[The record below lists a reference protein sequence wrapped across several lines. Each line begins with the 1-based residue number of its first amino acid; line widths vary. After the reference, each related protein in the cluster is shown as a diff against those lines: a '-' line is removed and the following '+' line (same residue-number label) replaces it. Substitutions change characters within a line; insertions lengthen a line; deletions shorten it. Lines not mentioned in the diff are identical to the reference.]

1 MGKLA
6 GAGAVVI
13 LFPILVVVIFLGGTG
28 GCPASQAVGTV
39 GAAALSTDSRQL
51 TIVGD
56 SITVMARS
64 ELQSRFPAATIE
76 AKGAMPWAWGVD
88 QLAAMKARGT
98 LAPVVAF
105 LLGTNQG
112 VTTAQISALL
122 AAYSTA
128 RFVLMTV
135 DVPFGYTAT
144 TNAAVAA
151 AARQNPQRVVVA
163 DWHARV
169 TAHPALL
176 GPDHVHPVTPAG
188 TRAFADVVAGAVSA
202 ATTPAAVSL
211 AAASSRGPAPPW
223 TQAQMEAAVAKYD
236 PEQAH
241 VLGAIA
247 MAETGGSSFPS
258 VNPTGVY
265 HGPWAFQ
272 EASQPGLDFYR
283 LDTDLDY
290 AARAAAN
297 LARTG
302 ITHQKWETWPAM
314 AQRFLHGPA
323 SGVDGATLTGTGADT
338 TGCATSVAFTG
349 PGGTAS
355 AAGWTFPLRTTQ
367 AALRRGSQT
376 AAGQFETWCYTSLT
390 NCHHDYNAADIMAPT
405 GTPVLSPVSG
415 VVEMTH
421 TAPSNDCMGLDNR
434 GDQISINGDDGHAYY
449 MGHFLMGSL
458 QVKTGDRV
466 TSGEQIAQVGTI
478 GNAQCTVPHLHIQQN
493 PAGDYGGQ
501 QDSNNIQPILVK
513 LFHILPS

>member
-39 GAAALSTDSRQL
+39 GAAALSTDSQQL

-144 TNAAVAA
+144 TNAAVVA

-169 TAHPALL
+169 TANPALL
-176 GPDHVHPVTPAG
+176 GPDHVHPVAPAG

-202 ATTPAAVSL
+202 AATPAAVSL

-272 EASQPGLDFYR
+272 EASQPGLDFSPAGHRFGLCGAGGGEPGAHRDHPSEVGDVAGDGAAVPARAGDRGGRRHAHRDRRRYDWLCDVGGVHRGRRDGVGGR
-283 LDTDLDY
+283 LDVP
-290 AARAAAN
+290 AAHHPGRASP
-297 LARTG
+297 RQSDRRPDSSKPGVT
-302 ITHQKWETWPAM
+302 PA
-314 AQRFLHGPA
+314 
-323 SGVDGATLTGTGADT
+323 
-338 TGCATSVAFTG
+338 
-349 PGGTAS
+349 
-355 AAGWTFPLRTTQ
+355 
-367 AALRRGSQT
+367 
-376 AAGQFETWCYTSLT
+376 
-390 NCHHDYNAADIMAPT
+390 
-405 GTPVLSPVSG
+405 
-415 VVEMTH
+415 
-421 TAPSNDCMGLDNR
+421 
-434 GDQISINGDDGHAYY
+434 
-449 MGHFLMGSL
+449 
-458 QVKTGDRV
+458 
-466 TSGEQIAQVGTI
+466 
-478 GNAQCTVPHLHIQQN
+478 
-493 PAGDYGGQ
+493 
-501 QDSNNIQPILVK
+501 
-513 LFHILPS
+513 